1 MKQTHNGMGTSI
13 FVIHKNEGGNN
24 MTVLKGEGV
33 SKGVVFGKVRFFHR
47 NSAAVEKR
55 TVTDIEAETK
65 RFEDARAAA
74 VTQLANLYVKT
85 RNELGEENSLLFQ
98 IHQMML
104 EDVDYGNSITDKI
117 TNEKVC
123 AEYAV
128 QETSKEFAEMF
139 SQMDDEYMRGRAA
152 DVKDVSARVIAIL
165 TGKETGGLT
174 GSAPCVLAADDL
186 APSETAQLDKAQVL
200 AFITAEGSYNAHTAI
215 FARTMGI
222 PAVIG
227 LKDQLASELEGKE
240 VIVDGSTGCV
250 YLDADK
256 ATRQAMNEKHQSEE
270 ARKRLLS
277 LYRGRPTATKSG
289 HHIDLC
295 ANIGNPKDMAAVLEN
310 DAEGIGLFRSEFLY
324 LESSDYPTEEEQFQA
339 YKAVAEKMNGKRV
352 VIRTLDIGADKQADY
367 FHLPKE
373 ANPAMG
379 MRAIRICLTRPEIF
393 KTQLRALYRASAYGK
408 IAIMFPMITSLEE
421 VQQCK
426 QIAAQVRGE
435 LTQEGIPFSSSV
447 ELGIMIETPAAAV
460 ISDDLAKEV
469 DFFSVGTNDLTQYT
483 LACDRQNQDIARF
496 CNTHHKAILRLI
508 RMSAENAHK
517 AGIWIGICGEL
528 GADESLT
535 RTFVDMSIDE
545 LSVTPTSILGLRA
558 AISEI
563 E

>member
-1 MKQTHNGMGTSI
+1 
-13 FVIHKNEGGNN
+13 

-33 SKGVVFGKVRFFHR
+33 SKGVVFGKIRFFR
-47 NSAAVEKR
+47 RVAAHVEKR
-55 TVTDIEAETK
+55 LVTDVQAEVK

-74 VTQLANLYVKT
+74 VAQLANLYVKT
-85 RNELGEENSLLFQ
+85 RDELGEENSLLFQ

-104 EDVDYGNSITDKI
+104 EDVDYGDSILNKI
-117 TNEKVC
+117 KNDKVC

-128 QETSKEFAEMF
+128 SETSKEFAEMF
-139 SQMDDEYMRGRAA
+139 SQMEDEYMRGRAA

-165 TGKETGGLT
+165 TGQQTEEDGG
-174 GSAPCVLAADDL
+174 SEPCVLAADEL
-186 APSETAQLDKAQVL
+186 APSETAQLDKSKVL
-200 AFITAEGSYNAHTAI
+200 AFVTSGGSYNSHTAI

-227 LKDQLASELEGKE
+227 LKDQLTKEINGKE
-240 VIVDGSTGCV
+240 VIVDGSTGCI
-250 YLDADK
+250 YLDADE
-256 ATRQAMNEKHQSEE
+256 ATRKEMNDKHQQEE

-277 LYRGRPTATKSG
+277 LYRGRPTVTKSG
-289 HHIDLC
+289 HHIELC
-295 ANIGNPKDMAAVLEN
+295 ANIGNPKDMSAVLEN

-324 LESSDYPTEEEQFQA
+324 LESSDYPTEEQQFAA
-339 YKAVAEKMNGKRV
+339 YKTVAEKMKGKRV
-352 VIRTLDIGADKQADY
+352 VIRTLDIGADKQAAY
-367 FHLPKE
+367 FNLPKE
-373 ANPAMG
+373 ENPAMG

-408 IAIMFPMITSLEE
+408 IAIMFPMITSVEE

-426 QIAAQVRGE
+426 QIAAQVREE
-435 LTQEGIPFSSSV
+435 LTSEGVPFSSSV
-447 ELGIMIETPAAAV
+447 ELGIMVETPAAAI

-483 LACDRQNQDIARF
+483 LACDRQNLEISRF

-508 RMSAENAHK
+508 RTAAENAHK

-528 GADESLT
+528 GADETLT
-535 RTFVDMSIDE
+535 QTFVDMGIDE
-545 LSVTPTSILGLRA
+545 LSVTPASILGLRA